1 MYVNTLITLQENL
14 ATYAVEGK
22 KVTGHVTI
30 DSPGMIKCYIQ
41 NLKKQDSDNQYA
53 FYAFSKAKNKGVR
66 IGGLSAQKETKW
78 VVSEKNVANSG
89 LRLEDLDGVAIVA
102 ENGMRGNDTIAMGFK
117 SSKYMIIPLI
127 DEIAKSRSSIKGNQN
142 AVKPDKVNEG
152 KSPILNS
159 TQTNT
164 SNPMPAKT
172 GNTTTTSNNPMPI
185 QTGNTTTTSN
195 PMPTQTGNTVNISS
209 SMPTQVGDTLSSG
222 QAIENG
228 GVLGAFDISMSAS
241 NTPTSDNQTNSNN
254 QFSSNVNNNNQAAT
268 NEGIG
273 TDEFTKQP
281 ILSDEFEEFTN
292 VENIEDDDSE
302 LKKIAEKLQ
311 EVEKAPS
318 IQKEVNSGV
327 SYGTSIA
334 SPSSVVREDDMSE
347 DTQGYKNE
355 EVDVLEKTS
364 KELQQIIARLQE
376 DADIKKKILE
386 IEKQIA
392 SISQEEQETEQNQ
405 EMRSYNKANIE
416 KTLEAR
422 YVSKQIKDDTRDN
435 TIDDLEQNEVASE
448 MTQADDI
455 KGIDTCPRNALAFI
469 KAFLEKAMPQK
480 SQSNDDVQ
488 KDVISSHE
496 SIQEEIDY
504 ISEIDRKIK
513 EIEERR
519 KQDKTMN

>member
-102 ENGMRGNDTIAMGFK
+102 ENGRRGNDTIAMGFK

-152 KSPILNS
+152 KRPILNS
-159 TQTNT
+159 TQTN
-164 SNPMPAKT
+164 
-172 GNTTTTSNNPMPI
+172 
-185 QTGNTTTTSN
+185 TSN

-334 SPSSVVREDDMSE
+334 SPASVVREDDMSE

-364 KELQQIIARLQE
+364 KELQQIKARLQE

-422 YVSKQIKDDTRDN
+422 YVSKQIKDDTREN
-435 TIDDLEQNEVASE
+435 TIDDLEQNEVAS
-448 MTQADDI
+448 
-455 KGIDTCPRNALAFI
+455 
-469 KAFLEKAMPQK
+469 
-480 SQSNDDVQ
+480 
-488 KDVISSHE
+488 
-496 SIQEEIDY
+496 
-504 ISEIDRKIK
+504 
-513 EIEERR
+513 
-519 KQDKTMN
+519 